1 MAIYIYVT
9 QCGLIPL
16 FSSLLAAVV
25 FAVDVAVDN
34 TTTDVGL
41 VFVQKKASP
50 LKGLDVQYTKA
61 AGICLDASD
70 RSPTYFRS
78 FSSDYTVA
86 TCQSLCGSKS
96 WCGAFSYGTGHFLIG
111 KCCLFS
117 SVSGAATVDD
127 KPSGF
132 EMAPTDGD
140 GPYGPVVGGG
150 GLFVGFMDCYY
161 KSEQTP
167 TPVPAPTPTPAPTDG
182 VYTKDAGSC
191 EDANGNTPTSFM
203 SFSADYT
210 VASCQSLCDS
220 MSWCGAVTFKQSV
233 AQGPCALFSSVSG
246 AATVDDKPAGF
257 MANVKEYSYGP
268 VARGGQLTKGTMDC
282 YYKSE
287 QTPTPVPAP
296 TPTPAPTDGGM
307 FGDPHVTFNGT
318 RSTIHLPTQKYTKL
332 VEQSGVAILAKGGPD
347 EEASDNWIFSVAVF
361 ENGQEK
367 ARLDQALGNLSARDA
382 LMNLVVGNVTSHPK
396 RAVTTLGK
404 NLRMTSAREEVVFLH
419 EPTGLEFVVASRPS
433 TKMAANSHHLNIRFS
448 KGLVSSGVGR
458 ATGALPEIWGFQP
471 LSSDVESLILRRNV
485 SRRPKRM

>member
-150 GLFVGFMDCYY
+150 GLFVGF
-161 KSEQTP
+161 
-167 TPVPAPTPTPAPTDG
+167 
-182 VYTKDAGSC
+182 
-191 EDANGNTPTSFM
+191 
-203 SFSADYT
+203 
-210 VASCQSLCDS
+210 
-220 MSWCGAVTFKQSV
+220 
-233 AQGPCALFSSVSG
+233 
-246 AATVDDKPAGF
+246 
-257 MANVKEYSYGP
+257 
-268 VARGGQLTKGTMDC
+268 MDC